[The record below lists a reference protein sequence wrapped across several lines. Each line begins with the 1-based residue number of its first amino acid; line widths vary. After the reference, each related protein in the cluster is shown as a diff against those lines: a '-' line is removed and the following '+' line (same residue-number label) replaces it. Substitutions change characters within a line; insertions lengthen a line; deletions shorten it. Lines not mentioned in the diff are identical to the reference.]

1 MYDYNGVPHTENQLR
16 DIYDDTYRDRGVM
29 TRYRDVLEAALLDDS
44 ITVER
49 RKSLRLSRDVLNNT
63 IANLPD

>member
-1 MYDYNGVPHTENQLR
+1 MEEGTTELGTDGNP
-16 DIYDDTYRDRGVM
+16 YRDRGVM
-29 TRYRDVLEAALLDDS
+29 TKYRDVLEAALLDDS